1 MKRTIDMIRHQRDSS
16 MSTLGSGDWGS
27 DIGSMFEELSTGE
40 LSTSASVHSSRT
52 RAVAE
57 MAILAATSPE
67 IKALSLKRG
76 NSFPQAYRASIMLPS
91 PCSSVASST
100 LSRTNLSVA
109 SLFGDADTS
118 MEETK
123 HHDDLDFTPTK
134 STRKTIEPIAALSF
148 ENLRIEPPPSPKREQ
163 IADIASII
171 EEENIPPN
179 IRVYS
184 TPTSETNSQG
194 SNQKARKFCFAGRS
208 YLRDSFG
215 SCGSSSKRPPKPL
228 KSSTPKSPSRRPS
241 MHRRVSFNS
250 LPSPSEIDSFVPS
263 LLSSSSSER
272 TLSYTSS
279 SERSLFSSASEG
291 GRKTGHRKGSS
302 KRVVPRSLNLS
313 KFYC

>member
-1 MKRTIDMIRHQRDSS
+1 MYLLDTTVLAHQER
-16 MSTLGSGDWGS
+16 MAG
-27 DIGSMFEELSTGE
+27 
-40 LSTSASVHSSRT
+40 
-52 RAVAE
+52 AVQAQ
-57 MAILAATSPE
+57 
-67 IKALSLKRG
+67 RG
-76 NSFPQAYRASIMLPS
+76 
-91 PCSSVASST
+91 
-100 LSRTNLSVA
+100 
-109 SLFGDADTS
+109 
-118 MEETK
+118 
-123 HHDDLDFTPTK
+123 
-134 STRKTIEPIAALSF
+134 AALDARHR
-148 ENLRIEPPPSPKREQ
+148 EPVVGHQAGLGLQQIDGRHELDRPHDLRIEPPPSPKREQ